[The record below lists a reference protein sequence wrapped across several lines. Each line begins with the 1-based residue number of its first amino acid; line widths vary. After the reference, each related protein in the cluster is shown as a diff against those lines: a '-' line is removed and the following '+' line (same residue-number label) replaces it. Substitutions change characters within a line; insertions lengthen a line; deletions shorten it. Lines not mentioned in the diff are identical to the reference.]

1 MLSSIE
7 KQIINILFLSGEEID
22 IDKISNILSLD
33 KNVFDIKEF
42 SFDNIV
48 KSLDGIGLKLL
59 KNNNKLKIV
68 TSSEYSKIL
77 ESFTNYE
84 YNSDLSPAALQVI
97 TIISYMGESSDADI
111 SFIRGV
117 QSSQILRSLTTRG
130 LLKRDENKYS
140 LTLDA
145 YQMLGVENHKNLPEY
160 DNLSLKIKDKLKDSL
175 NG

>member
-7 KQIINILFLSGEEID
+7 KQIVNILFLSGEEISL
-22 IDKISNILSLD
+22 DKIPTILSLGED
-33 KNVFDIKEF
+33 DFDIYKFNFE
-42 SFDNIV
+42 NII
-48 KSLDGIGLKLL
+48 KSLEDIGLKLL
-59 KNNNKLKIV
+59 KDNDKLKIV

-140 LTLDA
+140 LTLEA
-145 YQMLGVENHKNLPEY
+145 YQILGVENHKNLPEY
-160 DNLSLKIKDKLKDSL
+160 DNLSFKIKEKLKDSL